1 MARKQAMK
9 PMREEEIQVYGA
21 LGRKVA
27 EESTG
32 TGRQKQNSKL
42 WADAAK
48 VRSCPT
54 RHQNACDILIFRI
67 SHQRKKQRAR

>member
-9 PMREEEIQVYGA
+9 PMREEEIPVYVA

-48 VRSCPT
+48 ATLSDPA
-54 RHQNACDILIFRI
+54 RHGIKTPAT
-67 SHQRKKQRAR
+67 S